1 MFQSFG
7 YFPQIH
13 IHFRHQAACTPGGP
27 LLDVLRVGVVHAAVA
42 VHRHVVMRPGR
53 VWHGVTVVTVV
64 TGRVTQPGLWVS
76 TNKGREGLARALEV
90 AQVSLGDAFWAT
102 RAVDNWPEREGTLL
116 EAFVIMSSH
125 ISNMSKLD
133 QAIELSS

>member
-53 VWHGVTVVTVV
+53 V
-64 TGRVTQPGLWVS
+64 
-76 TNKGREGLARALEV
+76 
-90 AQVSLGDAFWAT
+90 
-102 RAVDNWPEREGTLL
+102 
-116 EAFVIMSSH
+116 
-125 ISNMSKLD
+125 
-133 QAIELSS
+133 